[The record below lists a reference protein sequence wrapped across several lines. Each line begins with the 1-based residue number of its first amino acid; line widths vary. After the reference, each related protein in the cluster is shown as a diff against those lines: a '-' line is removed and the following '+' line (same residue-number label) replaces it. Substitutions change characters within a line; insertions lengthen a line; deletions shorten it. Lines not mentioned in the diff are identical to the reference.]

1 MGMFFPGGKR
11 IQRGRGIGG
20 WLGIASK
27 LFRPLGSLA
36 VKAIKSPAGKKIVN
50 AVKNQAIDSSI
61 NVANDLASGKG
72 VKESLKDEFENVKE
86 STKRKVLTIGSNYL
100 KENNSSFPPKRGKKS
115 SARSS
120 RKQKLK
126 RKRDIFD

>member
-1 MGMFFPGGKR
+1 MGPFFPGGKR

-27 LFRPLGSLA
+27 LFKPLGSLA
-36 VKAIKSPAGKKIVN
+36 VRAVKSTAGKKIVN

-61 NVANDLASGKG
+61 NVAKNIASGKC
-72 VKESLKDEFENVKE
+72 VKESLKDEFENVKDN
-86 STKRKVLTIGSNYL
+86 TKRKVLTIGTDYL
-100 KENNSSFPPKRGKKS
+100 KDKTSSFPPKRKRKTSSTNSKKL
-115 SARSS
+115 R
-120 RKQKLK
+120 LK